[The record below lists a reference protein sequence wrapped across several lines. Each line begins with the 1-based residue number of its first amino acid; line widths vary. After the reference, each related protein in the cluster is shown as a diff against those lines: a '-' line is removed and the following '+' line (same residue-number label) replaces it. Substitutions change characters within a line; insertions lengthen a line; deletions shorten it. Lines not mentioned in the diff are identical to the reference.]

1 VARTQTA
8 KIQRINM
15 KQTSFLL
22 VLAGGLWL
30 AQKLMAGEQTGY
42 SPPLLY
48 AAEGAHK
55 IIRYGSDGKVTW
67 EYPAEMARD
76 VWALPNHNVLLA
88 AMTLT
93 IE

>member
-1 VARTQTA
+1 
-8 KIQRINM
+8 M
-15 KQTSFLL
+15 KPRSLLL

-30 AQKLMAGEQTGY
+30 AKTMLAGEQTGHF
-42 SPPLLY
+42 PPLFY

-67 EYPAEMARD
+67 QYPAETARD